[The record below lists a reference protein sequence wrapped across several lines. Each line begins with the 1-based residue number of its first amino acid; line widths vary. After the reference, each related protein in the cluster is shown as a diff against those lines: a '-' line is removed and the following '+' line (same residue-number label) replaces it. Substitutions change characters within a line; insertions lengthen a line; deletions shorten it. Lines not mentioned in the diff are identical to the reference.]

1 MNRPGL
7 GPRRPSVSEDLS
19 FLTSLGGG
27 PDRSVEIEQIPL
39 MEIAEAERFCLRER
53 PFPAVD
59 DLAASIREQGQT
71 TPLFVVP
78 REGAGFELI
87 AGYRRFAAL
96 SMLGAPTA
104 LARIFR
110 GLTKEQAFALA
121 VSENSERDD
130 LTDWERAKTCLRL
143 RDQGTS
149 SADIARLF
157 GWRDERQAQNH
168 IRIASTASPLLR
180 AALQSGGGFSMTHAL
195 ALTKATEAMELSPEE
210 QGKVVQQVVDRQMS
224 VRDLETMLSRFRR
237 PPAQGGSKAPPEAW
251 TMKELRSGGFSFRG
265 KADPS
270 NPEALDLLAS
280 ELRAALKKVSA
291 LRRQVVANESPS
303 DGTNGEAAE
312 ASQ

>member
-19 FLTSLGGG
+19 FLTTIGGG

-96 SMLGAPTA
+96 TSLGAPTA
-104 LARIFR
+104 LTRVFR
-110 GLTKEQAFALA
+110 GLTEEQAFALA

-143 RDQGTS
+143 REQGTS
-149 SADIARLF
+149 ATDIARLF

-168 IRIASTASPLLR
+168 IRIASTASPMLR
-180 AALQSGGGFSMTHAL
+180 AALQGGGFSMTHAL
-195 ALTKATEAMELSPEE
+195 VLTKATEAMELSPEE
-210 QGKVVQQVVDRQMS
+210 QGRVVQQAVDRQMS
-224 VRDLETMLSRFRR
+224 VRDLENMLSRLRR
-237 PPAQGGSKAPPEAW
+237 SPTGGKPKASPEAW

-280 ELRAALKKVSA
+280 ELRAALKKVTA
-291 LRRQVVANESPS
+291 LRRQAAVSESPS
-303 DGTNGEAAE
+303 EETHGEAAE
-312 ASQ
+312 TTR